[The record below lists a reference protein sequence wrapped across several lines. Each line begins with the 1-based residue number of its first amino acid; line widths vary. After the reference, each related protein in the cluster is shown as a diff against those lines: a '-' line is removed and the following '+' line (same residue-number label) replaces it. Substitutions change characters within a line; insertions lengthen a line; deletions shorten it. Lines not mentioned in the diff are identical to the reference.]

1 MAECALICTHTLAR
15 IGSGLATPVTLI
27 QFLEYLEGYV
37 VGGHTTTAFRDRAAL
52 YMRNVCLGIGRLYFL
67 SEKDSRWA
75 ALSLAML
82 GTPLGA
88 TGKRRRLIPGLK
100 KELVETTHGLRGCG
114 VTKVSNIALGYE
126 VVRKGGRLKRG
137 LSLED
142 LSPPKKIAR
151 TGGFG
156 MALSLEGNDEVAN
169 SSDDAEALSLE
180 GQTQEPDKRH
190 LYPSTKGYI
199 CEHHYAWN
207 YHLSTR
213 LAFSHEVRRGT
224 MSLDGTDVGN
234 GKVVTC
240 VVGDM
245 DRDLHGW
252 APPMD
257 PTYVIEI

>member
-1 MAECALICTHTLAR
+1 M
-15 IGSGLATPVTLI
+15 S
-27 QFLEYLEGYV
+27 
-37 VGGHTTTAFRDRAAL
+37 
-52 YMRNVCLGIGRLYFL
+52 
-67 SEKDSRWA
+67 
-75 ALSLAML
+75 
-82 GTPLGA
+82 
-88 TGKRRRLIPGLK
+88 
-100 KELVETTHGLRGCG
+100 
-114 VTKVSNIALGYE
+114 KVSNIALGYE
-126 VVRKGGRLKRG
+126 MVQQGGHVKRG
-137 LSLED
+137 LSLAD
-142 LSPPKKIAR
+142 LSQPQKKKAR

-169 SSDDAEALSLE
+169 PREDAEALSLE

-190 LYPSTKGYI
+190 LYLSTNGYK

-207 YHLSTR
+207 YHLSTKM
-213 LAFSHEVRRGT
+213 AFSQGVRRAT

-245 DRDLHGW
+245 DRDLHGC